1 MPLCIDRGINSRTAQ
16 YCSWFC
22 SCSGAL
28 QCAIGATVQDEGGL
42 KTAATKPSPRNQS
55 FRSNNQFEMRPQLR
69 QRRARLAAD
78 VHVHISFGGRR
89 VWVGNH
95 TSKLHI

>member
-28 QCAIGATVQDEGGL
+28 QCAIGATVQDDGGL

-69 QRRARLAAD
+69 EWRVRFAAN
-78 VHVHISFGGRR
+78 VNVHIPFGDCS
-89 VWVGNH
+89 VGIGDD
-95 TSKLHI
+95 SG